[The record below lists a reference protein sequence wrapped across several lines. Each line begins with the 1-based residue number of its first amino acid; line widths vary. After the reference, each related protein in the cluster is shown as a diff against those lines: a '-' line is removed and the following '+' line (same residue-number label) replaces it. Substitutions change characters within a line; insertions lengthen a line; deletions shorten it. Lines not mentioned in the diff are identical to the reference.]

1 MLYSRV
7 HQLARS
13 RDFLCDGVILS
24 EEVVSHERMIA
35 RNVQA
40 IGDDCLTCYAGKVAT
55 K

>member
-1 MLYSRV
+1 MPYSRV

-13 RDFLCDGVILS
+13 RAFICGGVILS
-24 EEVVSHERMIA
+24 EEVVSHGRMIA

-40 IGDDCLTCYAGKVAT
+40 IGDGCLTCYAEKVAT